1 MTHMMQEYFD
11 RKSRAPSPSLSR
23 ANAMW
28 YSAQPNLEAHDR
40 VVVKGFLNLF
50 QNHIPETFSLF
61 DESTINSNNKARP
74 EYILAM
80 AATGGLFCSVPGS
93 AQITK
98 SMYNDARRLTLA
110 SVRLSFRK

>member
-1 MTHMMQEYFD
+1 LT
-11 RKSRAPSPSLSR
+11 
-23 ANAMW
+23 ANLGRLLLR
-28 YSAQPNLEAHDR
+28 SAEQMRCGTRPQPNLEAHDK